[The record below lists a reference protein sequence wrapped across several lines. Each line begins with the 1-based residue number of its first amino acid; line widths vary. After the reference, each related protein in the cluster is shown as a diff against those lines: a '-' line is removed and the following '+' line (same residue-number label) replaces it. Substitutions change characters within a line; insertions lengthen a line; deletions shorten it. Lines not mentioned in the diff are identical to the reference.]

1 MRNLLKRLAVRF
13 GLFLGIAAA
22 VMAGFEFV
30 ICAVVSTINVPALF
44 TELMKSVPP
53 PMKDLIGQYIGG
65 FGPADLLAFG
75 WNHPVALAIGG
86 AVAVVLAS
94 RAVAGEIEAGTLE
107 LVLSQPIS
115 RGRYFAGQVAF
126 AAAALAVLSLAGAAA
141 TFAGER
147 LYGLDALGTRPLMLL
162 AVNFFLLQTAWFGV
176 TLLVSVFGREA
187 GRVAFAGFLVALLS
201 YLTQVIAEIW
211 PKAAFLHPYS
221 PNAYYDPRV
230 IIKTGA
236 LPAESVAVL
245 AGIAVA
251 GTALAFWRFRRR
263 DIP

>member
-1 MRNLLKRLAVRF
+1 MRNLLKRLTGRY
-13 GLFLGIAAA
+13 GLFLSAAFA

-44 TELMKSVPP
+44 AELMKSVPP
-53 PMKDLIGQYIGG
+53 LMKDLIGQYLGG

-86 AVAVVLAS
+86 AAAIVLAS

-115 RGRYFAGQVAF
+115 RGRYFAGQVVF
-126 AAAALAVLSLAGAAA
+126 AMAALAALSVAGAAA

-147 LYGLDALGTRPLMLL
+147 FYGLDALGTKPLALV
-162 AVNFFLLQTAWFGV
+162 AANFFLLQTAWYGV

-201 YLTQVIAEIW
+201 YVTQVIAEIW
-211 PKAAFLHPYS
+211 PKAAFLRPYS

-230 IIKTGA
+230 IIKTGG
-236 LPAESVAVL
+236 LPAGSVAVL
-245 AGIAVA
+245 AAIAVA
-251 GTALAFWRFRRR
+251 GTALSLWRFTRR